1 MKQAGFS
8 VYVHV
13 PFCAQKCPYCDF
25 NTYAT
30 KSIPEGDYVDAL
42 LSEMR
47 WHAAHAMVDRGPA
60 ITVFFGGG
68 TPSLLSPT
76 AIKKLIN
83 DIAIVFGIS
92 PDAEISLEAN
102 PSGMSAPTY
111 RALLDAGVNRL
122 SFGVQSFDDAQLSVL
137 GRDHSSKQ
145 AIQAIKDAHRA
156 GFKRISLDLMC
167 GVPGQSCD
175 GFEQDIAVATSLPI
189 EHLSVYA
196 LSVEPGTPFF
206 QRFERGLLAL
216 PPEDEVVSMLST
228 LPKRLYECGFS
239 RYEISNYARPG
250 QESVHNTVYWEGGDY
265 LGLGAGAHSFVR
277 QRVRG
282 YQTARRWSNVALP
295 ATYMK
300 AARDG
305 TMISW
310 RESLS
315 EDALS
320 YEFFYLG
327 LRMTKGVSKD
337 DFCRRF
343 GATRWDLY
351 EATIADLIREGLI
364 AEDGDRLFLSERGI
378 LISDSVFEQLV
389 VTR

>member
-30 KSIPEGDYVDAL
+30 KSIPEADYVDAL

-47 WHAAHAMVDRGPA
+47 WHAAHTVVDRGSA

-92 PDAEISLEAN
+92 LDAEISLEAN
-102 PSGMSAPTY
+102 PSGMSVPTY

-167 GVPGQSCD
+167 GVPGQSSD
-175 GFEQDIAVATSLPI
+175 GFERDVAVATSLPI
-189 EHLSVYA
+189 EHLSAYA
-196 LSVEPGTPFF
+196 LSIEPGTPFF

-265 LGLGAGAHSFVR
+265 LGLGAGAHSFVS
-277 QRVRG
+277 QGVRG
-282 YQTARRWSNVALP
+282 DQTARRWSNVAFP

-300 AARDG
+300 AAGDG

-310 RESLS
+310 RESLT

-351 EATIADLIREGLI
+351 EAAIADLIREGLI